1 MTSLRQN
8 ERAKIKTSS
17 KCSFSA
23 HKERKRKMKYWK
35 LRGKISEKF
44 RTLAEFNKALGCA
57 PRTLQMKL
65 KGERQFDVEDI
76 NKIVNLLDLSKSEII
91 DYFFTEGEE
100 K

>member
-1 MTSLRQN
+1 
-8 ERAKIKTSS
+8 
-17 KCSFSA
+17 
-23 HKERKRKMKYWK
+23 MKYWK

-76 NKIVNLLDLSKSEII
+76 NKIVNLLDLSKSDII
-91 DYFFTEGEE
+91 DYFFTEEGEE